1 MNTGLT
7 LVIPN
12 ADFSANSVG
21 NSIFPSF
28 ANLKQALFYGNAI
41 PDLSALK
48 KAKGVNKS
56 ALGTAVVKDYAI
68 KIANG
73 DSFADVIAKLPN
85 SNCTIALVLSRGEGA
100 TGGSVVGVAK
110 SGAGAASAAGDIAFN
125 IWDDGNT
132 TLQLSLPNVITAATS
147 RVTVS
152 GQSPYFIAIGTFNS
166 VSGEVT
172 LTVANALGI
181 KSSTQIAT
189 GLQANGSLYNTDT
202 PFKFSPQST
211 NGMNFSAISVFDKA
225 LSADEVKELVD
236 YYKEFYKDAPAP
248 V

>member
-12 ADFSANSVG
+12 ADFSANNVG
-21 NSIFPSF
+21 NSIFPSY

-48 KAKGVNKS
+48 KSKGVNKS
-56 ALGTAVVKDYAI
+56 ALGTAVEKDYAI

-85 SNCTIALVLSRGEGA
+85 NNCSIALVLSRGEGA
-100 TGGSVVGVAK
+100 TGGGYATVAK
-110 SGAGAASAAGDIAFN
+110 SGAGAGAYFGDIIFN
-125 IWDDGNT
+125 IWDDGAT
-132 TLQLSLPNVITAATS
+132 TLQLALLNVINAAAS
-147 RVTVS
+147 RVTIS
-152 GQSPYFIAIGTFNS
+152 GQSPYFVAVGTFNS
-166 VSGEVT
+166 VTREVT
-172 LTVANALGI
+172 LTVANDVGI
-181 KSSTQIAT
+181 KTSTQIAT
-189 GLQANGSLYNTDT
+189 GLQANGSLYNADT
-202 PFKFSPQST
+202 PFKFSPKNT
-211 NGMNFSAISVFDKA
+211 NGMYFSAISVFDKA
-225 LSADEVKELVD
+225 LNEAEVKELVD

>member
-73 DSFADVIAKLPN
+73 DSFAGVIAKLPN
-85 SNCTIALVLSRGEGA
+85 NNCSIALVLSRGEGA
-100 TGGSVVGVAK
+100 TGGSVVGIAK
-110 SGAGAASAAGDIAFN
+110 SGAGAGAPGDITFG
-125 IWDDGNT
+125 IWDDGVT
-132 TLQLSLPNVITAATS
+132 TLQLSLPNVINAAAS
-147 RVTVS
+147 RVTLF
-152 GQSPYFIAIGTFNS
+152 GQSPYFIAVGTFNS
-166 VSGEVT
+166 VSKEVT

-189 GLQANGSLYNTDT
+189 GLQANGSLYNTDA
-202 PFKFSPQST
+202 PFKFSPLNA
-211 NGMNFSAISVFDKA
+211 NGMYFSAISVFDKA
-225 LSADEVKELVD
+225 LNADEIKELVD
-236 YYKEFYKDAPAP
+236 YYKEFYAGAPSP
-248 V
+248 Y

>member
-7 LVIPN
+7 LVIQG
-12 ADFSANSVG
+12 ADFSANNVG

-85 SNCTIALVLSRGEGA
+85 SNCSIALVLSRGEGA
-100 TGGSVVGVAK
+100 SGGVTVGIAK
-110 SGAGAASAAGDIAFN
+110 SGAGANAVGDITFN
-125 IWDDGNT
+125 IWDDGAT
-132 TLQLSLPNVITAATS
+132 TIQLSLPNVINTVAS
-147 RVTVS
+147 RATVS

-166 VSGEVT
+166 VSKEVS

-189 GLQANGSLYNTDT
+189 GLQENGSLYNTDT
-202 PFKFSPQST
+202 PFRFSPQNT
-211 NGMNFSAISVFDKA
+211 NGMYFSAISVFDKA
-225 LSADEVKELVD
+225 LNADEIKELVD

>member
-12 ADFSANSVG
+12 ADFSANNVG
-21 NSIFPSF
+21 NAIFPSYQ
-28 ANLKQALFYGNAI
+28 NLKQALFYGNAI
-41 PDLSALK
+41 PDLTALK

-68 KIANG
+68 KVANG

-85 SNCTIALVLSRGEGA
+85 NNCSIALVLSRGEGA
-100 TGGSVVGVAK
+100 TGGAAVTFAK
-110 SGAGAASAAGDIAFN
+110 SGAGAGAAGDISFQV
-125 IWDDGNT
+125 WDDGNT
-132 TLQLSLPNVITAATS
+132 TLQLSLPNVINIVAS

-152 GQSPYFIAIGTFNS
+152 GQSPYFIAVGTFNS
-166 VSGEVT
+166 VSKEVT
-172 LTVANALGI
+172 LTVANDFGI

-202 PFKFSPQST
+202 PFRFMPHNT
-211 NGMNFSAISVFDKA
+211 NGMYFSAISVFDKA
-225 LSADEVKELVD
+225 LNADEIKELVD
-236 YYKEFYKDAPAP
+236 YYKEFYKDAPSP
-248 V
+248 Y

>member
-12 ADFSANSVG
+12 ADFSANNVG

-41 PDLSALK
+41 PDLTALK
-48 KAKGVNKS
+48 KAKGTNKS
-56 ALGTAVVKDYAI
+56 ALGTAVVKDYSV

-73 DSFADVIAKLPN
+73 DSFAGVIEKLPN
-85 SNCTIALVLSRGEGA
+85 NNCSIALVLSRGEGA
-100 TGGSVVGVAK
+100 TGGSTVNIAK
-110 SGAGAASAAGDIAFN
+110 SGGSTAAAGDIIFQV
-125 IWDDGNT
+125 WDDGNT
-132 TLQLSLPNVITAATS
+132 TLQIGLPNVIAAAAS

-152 GQSPYFIAIGTFNS
+152 GQSPYFIAVGTFNS
-166 VSGEVT
+166 VSKEVA

-181 KSSTQIAT
+181 KSSTLIAT

-202 PFKFSPQST
+202 PFRFSPLNT
-211 NGMNFSAISVFDKA
+211 NGMYFSAISVFDKA
-225 LSADEVKELVD
+225 LNADEIKELVD
-236 YYKEFYKDAPAP
+236 YYKEFYVSAPSP
-248 V
+248 Y

>member
-48 KAKGVNKS
+48 KSKGVNKS

-85 SNCTIALVLSRGEGA
+85 SNCSIALVLSRGEGA
-100 TGGSVVGVAK
+100 TGGGVVGIAK
-110 SGAGAASAAGDIAFN
+110 SGAGVGVGVGDIAFN
-125 IWDDGNT
+125 IWDDGVT
-132 TLQLSLPNVITAATS
+132 TLQLAIPNVINSTAS
-147 RVTVS
+147 RLTVS

-166 VSGEVT
+166 VSKEVT
-172 LTVANALGI
+172 LTVANDVGI
-181 KSSTQIAT
+181 KTSTLIAT

-202 PFKFSPQST
+202 PFKLSPQNT
-211 NGMNFSAISVFDKA
+211 NGMYFSAISVFDKA
-225 LSADEVKELVD
+225 LNADEIKELVD
-236 YYKEFYKDAPAP
+236 YYKEFYKDAPSP
-248 V
+248 Y